1 LKRREGERGE
11 GELPALPAEEEE
23 EVAVVV
29 AVDRIDEE
37 VLYECHCC

>member
-1 LKRREGERGE
+1 LKRREGDRGE
-11 GELPALPAEEEE
+11 GELPALPEEEE
-23 EVAVVV
+23 EVVVVV